1 MDRVCRVVAV
11 MVAGLVATAAA
22 VWGETTELVT
32 YYPTSASTGDSHVKS
47 LTVGTDYQNE
57 SPGDGVALIS
67 KQLGIG
73 TVNPAAP
80 APNGQA
86 GNLDVNDLWLRAGN
100 AGAGR
105 WLSQTPQIVSAA
117 LAADTTYTA
126 PTEKTLV
133 QVTITTRGGPLLIQG
148 KAFLTAPGVVS
159 NCQIR
164 IRRGGLT
171 GQIVDAWHWWTN
183 ASAGAGMTGVVMATE
198 SPAAGTYT
206 YLLTGDTD
214 TGPWGVKKT
223 HTKLIVTE
231 P

>member
-1 MDRVCRVVAV
+1 MKEKIQIGSRAIGGFLVVV
-11 MVAGLVATAAA
+11 LWVAAA
-22 VWGETTELVT
+22 SAETTELVT
-32 YYPTSASTGDSHVKS
+32 YYPASASAGDSHVRS
-47 LTVGTDYQNE
+47 LTVGTDYQSD

-86 GNLDVNDLWLRAGN
+86 GNLDVNDIFLRSIN
-100 AGAGR
+100 R
-105 WLSQTPQIVSAA
+105 WLSQTTPQIVSAA

-126 PTEKTLV
+126 PTETTLV

-148 KAFLTAPGVVS
+148 KASLTTPGVVS
-159 NCQIR
+159 NTQIR
-164 IRRGGLT
+164 VRRVGGPLL
-171 GQIVDAWHWWTN
+171 DSWHWWTN
-183 ASAGAGMTGVVMATE
+183 APVGAGMSAVVMATE

-214 TGPWGVKKT
+214 FGTWGVKKT
-223 HTKLIVTE
+223 HTKLIVE
-231 P
+231 ELL